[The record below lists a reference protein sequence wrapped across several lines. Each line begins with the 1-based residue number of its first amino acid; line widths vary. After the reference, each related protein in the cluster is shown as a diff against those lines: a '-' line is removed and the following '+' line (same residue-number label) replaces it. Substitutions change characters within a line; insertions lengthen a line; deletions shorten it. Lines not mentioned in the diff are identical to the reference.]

1 MKISTRRLLLNR
13 YYLITFLLLIIV
25 PYLSWYFFSGY
36 FEASFIWDLS
46 DMRGTRE
53 EYFQTVFSFQ
63 NFAIDSFSLI
73 QMILP
78 VFSGIVMLP
87 FLRDQKLYPI
97 CYLRTKSYR
106 RFVLSNII
114 KHVLAGCIV
123 LYLAYC
129 VLKLIGASILH
140 PVVLYY
146 ERDLYMDILGRSFYS
161 DHPILFL
168 LLDGFHKYIIFGSVY
183 ALFFA
188 AVSFYTRRWYLCV
201 LIPVVYYFGLDL
213 LCSAIGSM
221 YSVDLFYFSPAYTIV
236 PDGRFYTSTIQ
247 VLAPLLPP
255 LLFSIATFIWG
266 LSRKRKHGDVYA
278 AA

>member
-1 MKISTRRLLLNR
+1 
-13 YYLITFLLLIIV
+13 
-25 PYLSWYFFSGY
+25 
-36 FEASFIWDLS
+36 
-46 DMRGTRE
+46 
-53 EYFQTVFSFQ
+53 
-63 NFAIDSFSLI
+63 
-73 QMILP
+73 
-78 VFSGIVMLP
+78 MLP

-129 VLKLIGASILH
+129 VLMLIGASILH

>member
-63 NFAIDSFSLI
+63 NFAIDSFS

-129 VLKLIGASILH
+129 VLMLIGASILH

>member
-1 MKISTRRLLLNR
+1 MKISTRRLLFNR

-46 DMRGTRE
+46 TMRGTRE
-53 EYFQTVFSFQ
+53 EYFETVFSFQ

-106 RFVLSNII
+106 RFVISNII
-114 KHVLAGCIV
+114 KHVLIGCIV

-129 VLKLIGASILH
+129 VLMLIGALILH

-146 ERDLYMDILGRSFYS
+146 ERDLYMDILGRNFYS

-236 PDGRFYTSTIQ
+236 PDGRIYTSTIQ

-266 LSRKRKHGDVYA
+266 LRRNRKHGDVYA

>member
-1 MKISTRRLLLNR
+1 MKISTRRLLFNR

-129 VLKLIGASILH
+129 VLMLIGASILH

-161 DHPILFL
+161 DSSHSL
-168 LLDGFHKYIIFGSVY
+168 
-183 ALFFA
+183 FA
-188 AVSFYTRRWYLCV
+188 AGRFSQ
-201 LIPVVYYFGLDL
+201 VYYFRLGLCAVFRGGFVLYAALVLMRFDSGCL
-213 LCSAIGSM
+213 LLWSRPALLRNRQHVQRGLILLLSGLHDCTGRTLLHQHHTSAGSAFAAA
-221 YSVDLFYFSPAYTIV
+221 SVF
-236 PDGRFYTSTIQ
+236 
-247 VLAPLLPP
+247 
-255 LLFSIATFIWG
+255 
-266 LSRKRKHGDVYA
+266 HCDVYLGTEPEKKA
-278 AA
+278 W

>member
-1 MKISTRRLLLNR
+1 
-13 YYLITFLLLIIV
+13 
-25 PYLSWYFFSGY
+25 
-36 FEASFIWDLS
+36 
-46 DMRGTRE
+46 
-53 EYFQTVFSFQ
+53 
-63 NFAIDSFSLI
+63 
-73 QMILP
+73 MILP

-129 VLKLIGASILH
+129 VLMLIGASILH

>member
-1 MKISTRRLLLNR
+1 MKISTRRLLFNR

-25 PYLSWYFFSGY
+25 PYLSWYLFSGY

-114 KHVLAGCIV
+114 KK
-123 LYLAYC
+123 C
-129 VLKLIGASILH
+129 VVKRFFCLFQKIPEPRIKSDYKSSVFRISI
-140 PVVLYY
+140 
-146 ERDLYMDILGRSFYS
+146 F
-161 DHPILFL
+161 
-168 LLDGFHKYIIFGSVY
+168 FHGVF
-183 ALFFA
+183 
-188 AVSFYTRRWYLCV
+188 
-201 LIPVVYYFGLDL
+201 
-213 LCSAIGSM
+213 
-221 YSVDLFYFSPAYTIV
+221 
-236 PDGRFYTSTIQ
+236 
-247 VLAPLLPP
+247 
-255 LLFSIATFIWG
+255 
-266 LSRKRKHGDVYA
+266 
-278 AA
+278 